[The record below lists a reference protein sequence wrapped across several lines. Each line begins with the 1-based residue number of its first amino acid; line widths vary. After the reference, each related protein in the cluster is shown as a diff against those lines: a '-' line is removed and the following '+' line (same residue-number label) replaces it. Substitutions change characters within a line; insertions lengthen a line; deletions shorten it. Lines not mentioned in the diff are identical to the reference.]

1 MKHAASVRSEPGSN
15 SPLSVSLCPSFSP
28 PRTART
34 SFRSPIIIYKLTNLF
49 AINYSLVKVQNKNFY
64 KPFVFFLMLFIIK
77 YLGYSFVKMTEI
89 LNSFSCTLFILSST
103 LGIFFSLAGS
113 VSFTRPLYHTI
124 SILNVNTY
132 FLFFLKNF

>member
-1 MKHAASVRSEPGSN
+1 MKHAASVRPEPGSN
-15 SPLSVSLCPSFSP
+15 SPLSESLCPSFSSL
-28 PRTART
+28 RTART
-34 SFRSPIIIYKLTNLF
+34 SFCCPIILYELTSLF
-49 AINYSLVKVQNKNFY
+49 VFNYSVVKVQNKNFD

-132 FLFFLKNF
+132 FLFFLKKF